1 MFALWCQCFHVQC
14 GVGVHGVCVSLCYD
28 TTQHNVVANNNSTHQ
43 EHRHHTAH
51 ENTKTSDDSHF
62 LTENRN
68 IRCMKGQKNTF
79 DPRFTSQY
87 ESHVDWKG

>member
-1 MFALWCQCFHVQC
+1 MCLRC
-14 GVGVHGVCVSLCYD
+14 GASVFMCSVVLVFMVCVCVCLFCYD

-68 IRCMKGQKNTF
+68 IKCMKGQKHF
-79 DPRFTSQY
+79 
-87 ESHVDWKG
+87 